1 MQGRRKE
8 EQVAGPKGL
17 GMGGPDAGRGFPPSK
32 ARAELLESL
41 LSGKPQAVGLSQG
54 PGGSASKLLPSP
66 RLLGATASSWGSR
79 VRDDPPRFWALLLF
93 PEVRQGSI
101 CPEHAIHSPD
111 VFCAIVEA
119 PSFH

>member
-1 MQGRRKE
+1 M
-8 EQVAGPKGL
+8 AGPKGL

-79 VRDDPPRFWALLLF
+79 VRDDPPRFWALF